1 MMMHDPMPV
10 TPGQILI
17 VEPQRTQ
24 RMEFAQSLKNNGFD
38 VRLAGCSSEFLDALN
53 TGKVGLVI
61 LSTDTPGLDAYSICR
76 RLIDAHGPAVIL
88 TAKTV
93 TMTDRVIG
101 LEIGADDVLAKPIH
115 SRELIARVRAV
126 LRRCHHIGLAGA
138 SRIVKFDGYAL
149 DTIAR
154 RITVGD
160 AEVHDL
166 TEREFE
172 LLTIFLQRAGT
183 PLSRKAITEIL
194 AARGANYT
202 ERAVDTLIARMRKKL
217 GGANAPIIQT
227 IRGFGYQCS
236 IGPGRAPRAPS
247 RHRAGA

>member
-1 MMMHDPMPV
+1 MMHDPTPL

-17 VEPQRTQ
+17 VEPQPAE
-24 RMEFAQSLKNNGFD
+24 RMEFAQCLSSNGFD
-38 VRLAGCSSEFLDALN
+38 VRLAGCSTEFLDALN
-53 TGKVGLVI
+53 TGKVGLVL
-61 LSTDTPGLDAYSICR
+61 LSTSTPGLDAYSICR
-76 RLIDAHGPAVIL
+76 RLLDAHGPAVIL
-88 TAKTV
+88 TAKAV

-115 SRELIARVRAV
+115 RRELIARVRAV

-138 SRIVKFDGYAL
+138 SRIVKFEGYAL

-154 RITVGD
+154 RIMVGD
-160 AEVHDL
+160 TEAHDL

-202 ERAVDTLIARMRKKL
+202 ERAVDTLIARLRKKL
-217 GGANAPIIQT
+217 GGADAPIIRT

-236 IGPGRAPRAPS
+236 VGPARAPRVPG
-247 RHRAGA
+247 RHRPGA